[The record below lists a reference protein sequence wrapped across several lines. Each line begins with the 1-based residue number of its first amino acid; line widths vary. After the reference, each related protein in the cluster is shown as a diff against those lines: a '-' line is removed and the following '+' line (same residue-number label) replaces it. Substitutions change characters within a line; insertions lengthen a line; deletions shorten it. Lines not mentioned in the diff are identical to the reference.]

1 MKKSYLVLGLGKF
14 GTSVAK
20 RLSKFDCDV
29 LAVDK
34 VIEKV
39 QDASS
44 YVTQAVK
51 LDIMDLDALKSLS
64 LNNFD
69 VAIIAIS
76 YDLEA
81 SILATLMLKEAGVPK
96 VIAKAKNDIH
106 KNILEK
112 MGVDLA
118 VLPEDEMGK
127 RLANSLVKANI
138 IEAID
143 LSSDYSLLEIKVY
156 DEWVKKQIGS
166 LKLREKYGLNVLAIK
181 GEEKDINIS
190 PCPEDVIEA
199 NDILIVI
206 AEDAKWEK
214 MNM

>member
-20 RLSKFDCDV
+20 RLSEFDCDV

-44 YVTQAVK
+44 YVTRAVK
-51 LDIMDLDALKSLS
+51 LDIMDSGALKSLS

-112 MGVDLA
+112 MGVDIA

-138 IEAID
+138 IETID
-143 LSSDYSLLEIKVY
+143 LSTDYSLLEIKVY
-156 DEWVKKQIGS
+156 DEWVKKPIGS

-181 GEEKDINIS
+181 GEKKDINIS
-190 PCPEDVIEA
+190 PCPEDVIEST
-199 NDILIVI
+199 DILIVI
-206 AEDAKWEK
+206 AENAKWEK